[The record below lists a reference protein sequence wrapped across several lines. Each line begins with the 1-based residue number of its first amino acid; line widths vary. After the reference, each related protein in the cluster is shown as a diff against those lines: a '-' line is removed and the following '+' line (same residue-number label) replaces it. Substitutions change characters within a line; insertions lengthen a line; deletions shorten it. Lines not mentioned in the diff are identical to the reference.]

1 MFAITINDDGDV
13 KLSGR
18 FDAAR
23 ADEAAR
29 TLAGVAGTCE
39 VDMADLDYISSAG
52 LGILLSVHKRL
63 VDSGHKMTLKNMNPH
78 IRRILQISGL
88 DKVLI
93 VAD

>member
-1 MFAITINDDGDV
+1 VFAITISDVGDV
-13 KLSGR
+13 ELSGR

-23 ADEAAR
+23 AAEAGRIFDGLTR
-29 TLAGVAGTCE
+29 TCV

-52 LGILLSVHKRL
+52 LGILLSAHKRL
-63 VDSGHKMTLKNMNPH
+63 QDSGQQMTLKNMNPH

-88 DKVLI
+88 DKVFA

>member
-1 MFAITINDDGDV
+1 VFAITIGDTGEV

-23 ADEAAR
+23 ADEAGR
-29 TLAGVAGTCE
+29 KFESITETCTI
-39 VDMADLDYISSAG
+39 DMADLDYISSAG

-63 VDSGHKMTLKNMNPH
+63 LDSGHRMTLKNMNPH

-88 DKVLI
+88 DKVFA
-93 VAD
+93 VAE